1 MKGILISYFDEEKEY
16 DIPMCTD
23 TAGGIGAFRTIEWRP
38 PGTSEFF
45 VNILYFHAPEDNDSS
60 MQITCLEPGIWC
72 VHINLVQRRRFLG
85 PFFPKRTSE
94 LLPNLNQ
101 DAVERLIT
109 NFYNDTIENLIGK
122 IQLHA

>member
-1 MKGILISYFDEEKEY
+1 MKGILISCLDEEKEY

-23 TAGGIGAFRTIEWRP
+23 TAGGISAFRTIEWRP

-60 MQITCLEPGIWC
+60 MQITCLEPDIWC

-109 NFYNDTIENLIGK
+109 NFYSDTFEGFTKRLE
-122 IQLHA
+122 HVF